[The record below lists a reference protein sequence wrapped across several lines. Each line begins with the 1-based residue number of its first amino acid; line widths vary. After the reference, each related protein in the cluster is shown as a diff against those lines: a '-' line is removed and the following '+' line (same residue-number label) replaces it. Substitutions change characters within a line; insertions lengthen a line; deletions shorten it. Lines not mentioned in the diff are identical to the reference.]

1 LLFGPPGKGQIFQ
14 ESGFFMKNTFNL
26 LPLFLGLCLST
37 LAGAQAGTKLYV
49 TTDIDSNWK
58 LDGRPMDT
66 IKPGDHK
73 VVPVSPGEHLI
84 EAATTDGMATSRTR
98 FNTTILTKSD
108 DVEKGMFWVCIQL
121 QTQHDRQLKM
131 QDAGTARV
139 SAKADPAPNSTW
151 TDPATGLMWTKRD
164 NGSDVD
170 WNQADAYCSNLK
182 LADSS
187 DWRLPTVEEL
197 QGMDD
202 PSVSIKTVFDAG
214 DTLVHVKGNLKLTGW
229 QWSSSQGDYPG
240 KPFQGAWGFDF
251 GGEKLGNYGFL
262 GFSYSMRALCVRH
275 SGE

>member
-1 LLFGPPGKGQIFQ
+1 
-14 ESGFFMKNTFNL
+14 
-26 LPLFLGLCLST
+26 
-37 LAGAQAGTKLYV
+37 
-49 TTDIDSNWK
+49 
-58 LDGRPMDT
+58 
-66 IKPGDHK
+66 
-73 VVPVSPGEHLI
+73 
-84 EAATTDGMATSRTR
+84 
-98 FNTTILTKSD
+98 
-108 DVEKGMFWVCIQL
+108 
-121 QTQHDRQLKM
+121 
-131 QDAGTARV
+131 
-139 SAKADPAPNSTW
+139 
-151 TDPATGLMWTKRD
+151 MWTKRD

>member
-98 FNTTILTKSD
+98 FNTTILTKYD
-108 DVEKGMFWVCIQL
+108 DVEKGL
-121 QTQHDRQLKM
+121 YPTTD
-131 QDAGTARV
+131 
-139 SAKADPAPNSTW
+139 STR
-151 TDPATGLMWTKRD
+151 PATEDARRRD
-164 NGSDVD
+164 
-170 WNQADAYCSNLK
+170 C
-182 LADSS
+182 
-187 DWRLPTVEEL
+187 
-197 QGMDD
+197 
-202 PSVSIKTVFDAG
+202 
-214 DTLVHVKGNLKLTGW
+214 
-229 QWSSSQGDYPG
+229 
-240 KPFQGAWGFDF
+240 
-251 GGEKLGNYGFL
+251 
-262 GFSYSMRALCVRH
+262 
-275 SGE
+275 